1 MVCSMN
7 DLWKTV
13 TENVMFVA
21 EFLGLIAL
29 MILVAVGIRKL
40 ADKKNG
46 VKRKL
51 FSTRMMTVTGMF
63 SAIAA
68 VLYLFDF
75 PLPFAPGFYKVDFS
89 ELPVMVGSFAF
100 GPVAGVLIEF
110 CKILLK
116 LLFKGS
122 DTALVGDMA
131 NFIIGFFCPRPQSM
145 SSTRQKRAPSGAAL
159 PERWL

>member
-29 MILVAVGIRKL
+29 MILVAVGIQKL

-51 FSTRMMTVTGMF
+51 FSTRMMAVTGMF
-63 SAIAA
+63 SAIA
-68 VLYLFDF
+68 
-75 PLPFAPGFYKVDFS
+75 
-89 ELPVMVGSFAF
+89 E
-100 GPVAGVLIEF
+100 
-110 CKILLK
+110 
-116 LLFKGS
+116 
-122 DTALVGDMA
+122 
-131 NFIIGFFCPRPQSM
+131 IG
-145 SSTRQKRAPSGAAL
+145 RAHV
-159 PERWL
+159 